1 MREQAPRISVSAAI
15 DIDADRA
22 NAFSERTGAR
32 AFATLDDALVGG
44 DFDAMDIM
52 LPHDLH
58 ESAVMQC
65 FDAGK
70 HVLLEKPMAPTL
82 DACARIL
89 EAAERTGVVFM
100 VAENAQYWPEVVK
113 AKEVIDS
120 GAIGEPVTA
129 RAAFANNPLRDGFF
143 DPDAKSPWRF
153 NAARAGGGITID
165 GGSHWIR
172 PLRMWLGEI
181 DSVVATTAR
190 PLADMQGESL
200 ARALLRFRGG
210 ITAAFDAIY
219 LDSVFAPDDM
229 WRVTGTT
236 GELTISSRGG
246 GLWLWNAS
254 KRRGELLLQSGGYP
268 KSFGGEMKDFA
279 AAVQVS
285 CPASFWYFRVRHARQ
300 CKAWSAGNIGHI
312 RKGHNAAVARMAIS
326 RRARPTGPV
335 AALRPLAME
344 PTIPGGTRLATAGR
358 ALPQTPWGALK

>member
-1 MREQAPRISVSAAI
+1 MSSNLKLALLGCGEIARFHLAGMHEQAHRIAVTAAI

-22 NAFSERTGAR
+22 NAFADRTGAR

-44 DFDAMDIM
+44 DCDAVDIM

-82 DACARIL
+82 HACARIL
-89 EAAERTGVVFM
+89 QAAERTGVVFM

-113 AKEVIDS
+113 AKDVIDS

-143 DPDAKSPWRF
+143 DPNMMSPWRF
-153 NAARAGGGITID
+153 NSARAGGGITID

-190 PLADMQGESL
+190 PLSDMQGESL
-200 ARALLRFRGG
+200 ARALLRFRSG

-254 KRRGELLLQSGGYP
+254 RRRRELLLQSGGYP

-279 AAVQVS
+279 TAVLDGTPLKAGPEVS
-285 CPASFWYFRVRHARQ
+285 LGELRTALAIYRSTETG
-300 CKAWSAGNIGHI
+300 AWES
-312 RKGHNAAVARMAIS
+312 V
-326 RRARPTGPV
+326 
-335 AALRPLAME
+335 
-344 PTIPGGTRLATAGR
+344 
-358 ALPQTPWGALK
+358 WD